1 MLSSELLDDFD
12 PATSR
17 RAEWRVEQD
26 SLGDVHVRKE
36 ALWGAQTQ
44 RSLQNFRIGGAT
56 RDRMPLEVVHAMA
69 IVKKAS
75 ARTNLSLGKLGA
87 DKCALI
93 VRAADEVSERIV
105 YERQVSACVCVCVC
119 CAPGGGVSGR
129 QRSRRNKNIMNNDTQ
144 TTT

>member
-1 MLSSELLDDFD
+1 MTLAQKALL
-12 PATSR
+12 AVTSGVGAALYPE
-17 RAEWRVEQD
+17 RADLVGAANETT
-26 SLGDVHVRKE
+26 GFF
-36 ALWGAQTQ
+36 AL
-44 RSLQNFRIGGAT
+44 RAT

-119 CAPGGGVSGR
+119 CAPGGGISGR
-129 QRSRRNKNIMNNDTQ
+129 QRSRRNNNIMNNDTQ